1 MQLSH
6 IDAARR
12 SQAAF
17 QNQLKGV
24 QPQQGHGRLDRFGP
38 SPATRGS
45 GSQQQLRTLL
55 QLLAVTQAVGAGL
68 PRLAPAARPV
78 AGTIGMSSGVAA
90 QMTDGMREPLMPG
103 QTTLTGTLH
112 ALGNGVLTTCLVQ
125 PRRCPEALAGAAL
138 GAAAIGI
145 AAVGSGLT
153 GFALGRATAPAC
165 DAPPL
170 VDNLPFDES
179 AGAILQQLPLPQQE
193 DVLEVVRR
201 CQGDRDC
208 ALPPLRAIL
217 AQLPPDTQRALA
229 HLLGDSQPRL
239 ADASSSGGW
248 PPGAA
253 AQALPVDWIDHA
265 AALLAGLHDTEAAEL
280 QRTVDAISQA
290 TLDAQR
296 TFDSGRSHRRFDP
309 AYERSV
315 NQARM
320 DEIRTRF
327 KQDGLGLEEHNFTL
341 NAVSDMGE
349 RGLQH
354 GRNLFLELVGEGPVR
369 RTLLLMAHGDTGGAS
384 LRSSGAWSNG
394 SGVAALQVIARRFA
408 EQGLP
413 AGTRV
418 QLLISDL
425 GREGWVGAK
434 AFVQRCQADGSCP
447 DLTVN
452 LDRLG
457 WGDALAVSGTDRHT
471 LVNEA
476 LEHPGERDPRP
487 VAALEARFV
496 EHLRAAAA
504 AHRLPVA
511 DVPAWSLVSDQIPLQ
526 RAGLPALGLTQSSAA
541 EMDHDARFL
550 QARERMN
557 AAAEA
562 VAWEHYDAYTSRR
575 LDPALRTVVGEQLS
589 TWRAARAEF
598 AAVGLPR
605 VQRVADTAQDQPG
618 QVSAPAALR
627 VADAA
632 HQAALAW
639 LREAGA

>member
-6 IDAARR
+6 IDATRR
-12 SQAAF
+12 SQANF
-17 QNQLKGV
+17 QNQLKGM
-24 QPQQGHGRLDRFGP
+24 QPQQGHGRLNRFGP
-38 SPATRGS
+38 SPETRGS
-45 GSQQQLRTLL
+45 GRQEQFRTLL
-55 QLLAVTQAVGAGL
+55 QLLAVTHAVGAGL
-68 PRLAPAARPV
+68 PRPVPAA
-78 AGTIGMSSGVAA
+78 AAMGMSVGVAA
-90 QMTDGMREPLMPG
+90 QTMDGMREPLMPSH
-103 QTTLTGTLH
+103 TSLSDKLH
-112 ALGNGVLTTCLVQ
+112 VLGNAALTTCLVR
-125 PRRCPEALAGAAL
+125 PRQCPEALKAAAL
-138 GAAAIGI
+138 GAAAFGI
-145 AAVGSGLT
+145 TAAGSGLT
-153 GFALGRATAPAC
+153 GFALGRATAPDC

-170 VDNLPFDES
+170 VDHPPSDES
-179 AGAILQQLPLPQQE
+179 ADALLQQLPLPQQDE
-193 DVLEVVRR
+193 VLEIVRR
-201 CQGDRDC
+201 CRGDRDC
-208 ALPPLRAIL
+208 ALPALRAIL
-217 AQLPPDTQRALA
+217 AELPPDTQRAVA

-239 ADASSSGGW
+239 VEASGSGGW

-253 AQALPVDWIDHA
+253 AQALPMDWIDHA
-265 AALLAGLHDTEAAEL
+265 AALLAGLHDAEAAEL

-296 TFDSGRSHRRFDP
+296 TFDNGRSHRRFDP
-309 AYERSV
+309 AYERRV
-315 NQARM
+315 NQARL

-327 KQDGLGLEEHNFTL
+327 EQHGLGLEEHNFTL

-349 RGLQH
+349 RGVRH

-394 SGVAALQVIARRFA
+394 SGVAALQVMARRFA
-408 EQGLP
+408 EQGVP

-434 AFVQRCQADGSCP
+434 AFVQRCQADGTCP

-457 WGDALAVSGTDRHT
+457 WGDALAISGTDRHT

-476 LEHPGERDPRP
+476 LEHPGQRDPRP

-504 AHRLPVA
+504 AHQLPVA

-526 RAGLPALGLTQSSAA
+526 REGLPAVGLTQSSPA
-541 EMDHDARFL
+541 EMDHGARFL

-557 AAAEA
+557 AAADA
-562 VAWEHYDAYTSRR
+562 VAWEHYDAYTGGR
-575 LDPALRTVVGEQLS
+575 LDPALRLVVSEQIS
-589 TWRAARAEF
+589 RWRAARAEF
-598 AAVGLPR
+598 AAVGMPR

-618 QVSAPAALR
+618 QVNARAALR

-639 LREAGA
+639 LREAGV